1 MENLGFMK
9 CVGDPCVFVKE
20 NIIVG
25 TFDDDVLSIGLPV
38 EVASF
43 KRKLSETVTNKDL
56 GPVSSLFSIQCC

>member
-1 MENLGFMK
+1 
-9 CVGDPCVFVKE
+9 VKE